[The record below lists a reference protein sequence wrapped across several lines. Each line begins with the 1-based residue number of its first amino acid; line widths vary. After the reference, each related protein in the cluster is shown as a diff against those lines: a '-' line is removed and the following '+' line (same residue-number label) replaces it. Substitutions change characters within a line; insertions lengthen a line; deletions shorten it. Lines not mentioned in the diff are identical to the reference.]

1 MQIDCDKAVMV
12 TLKHDDKLQD
22 GAECGF
28 QVLLWP
34 FKIIFMPKCWFT
46 SFISCL
52 RFLYDIIQCAL
63 LYTTITGERRIR
75 VINLSL
81 PCTSMLSNLF
91 RSADLDSQFACML
104 KQGRCPC
111 FWIYVFTCIYIY
123 IFVFHASEY
132 ILVWYIVYWC
142 FLFLCSG

>member
-28 QVLLWP
+28 QVYFVLMLIGHA
-34 FKIIFMPKCWFT
+34 KIIFVPNVGSPVLLHVYVFV
-46 SFISCL
+46 
-52 RFLYDIIQCAL
+52 YDFFFGGFQCAL

-104 KQGRCPC
+104 KQGRCLC
-111 FWIYVFTCIYIY
+111 
-123 IFVFHASEY
+123 FVFVFFFMLLN
-132 ILVWYIVYWC
+132 IIWC
-142 FLFLCSG
+142 DI